1 MRGSA
6 SGHFIGHVNTPYL
19 VRVWDPKRLK
29 GHGRARMVGSLPELP
44 EDVLNPILA
53 SAALGDF
60 LGVLALAAAGR
71 RARQSV
77 WSLPP
82 RKCIVEQRSRD
93 RAMSP

>member
-1 MRGSA
+1 MTVTVTDTDS
-6 SGHFIGHVNTPYL
+6 SG
-19 VRVWDPKRLK
+19 
-29 GHGRARMVGSLPELP
+29 LPELP

-53 SAALGDF
+53 AAALGDF